1 MNTVYGFQ
9 PMLTFLMLG
18 AVSAGSLYNLWIWLH
33 RRHDTLHLWV
43 SGWCAVTGAYLFS
56 HYVQFS
62 SVSPE
67 RIVLATRLSWVCALF
82 IILVLVGLSQAL
94 VRGRCSGGSMA
105 FAGGLSAAMI
115 LITMFTN
122 LTVTDQI
129 YERSERLAHHY
140 WTAVPG
146 PLMALVAPC
155 IFGTFIYCFTMVWRA
170 KQLDRGERRGV
181 LVSFWVYT
189 AAGISEILRA

>member
-18 AVSAGSLYNLWIWLH
+18 AVSAGPLSNLWIWLH

-94 VRGRCSGGSMA
+94 VRGGGSGGSLA
-105 FAGGLSAAMI
+105 FAGGVSAAMI
-115 LITMFTN
+115 LITMCTN
-122 LTVTDQI
+122 RTVPGQI
-129 YERSERLAHHY
+129 YERTDRLAPPHCV
-140 WTAVPG
+140 AVAG
-146 PLMALVAPC
+146 P
-155 IFGTFIYCFTMVWRA
+155 
-170 KQLDRGERRGV
+170 
-181 LVSFWVYT
+181 
-189 AAGISEILRA
+189 